1 MPKSESERD
10 EPEPREPSEPSE
22 AADVK
27 VQEFT
32 PPPFKRSLDTGYAGA
47 VTPFP
52 RPAPPQEAVEHMRLV
67 EGENS
72 LSILCCGDLCGQVD
86 LLHSKLLELRPG
98 EVDFVLAVGSFFPP
112 HEHIGRLGLYVGR
125 ESRKLPVPVYFIDS
139 NSEVFIGKVEETRR
153 PILLQE
159 NLSFLGSC
167 GITAIHGLNV
177 AFLSG
182 SFDSVTYKDKWGRG
196 LFTRSNYTEAA
207 IERLEKENRKLV
219 QRGERVD
226 LLLTCEWPDRIWSPE
241 KRKWLKTMVHP
252 DSASPAVSRLVARL
266 RPQYH
271 IFGTADRFCF
281 IRGTTKSLALA
292 NARDMRFYE
301 TEEELRKWSQTLQ
314 IRPFGRRN
322 LSGVIDVEEVE
333 IIPCDS
339 KRFKEEPQD
348 ADAAPA
354 EVDAADAAD
363 AADAPSRRQESPE
376 REAVAAEPPAET
388 AADPDDDE
396 SWGKWKEGGKVPEAT
411 PPTEA
416 PGEKDGKRWRL
427 GCLGEM
433 GIKKAL
439 FMEI

>member
-1 MPKSESERD
+1 MAKSESEPGEPGEPG
-10 EPEPREPSEPSE
+10 EPEPTE
-22 AADVK
+22 AEVK
-27 VQEFT
+27 LQEFT
-32 PPPFKRSLDTGYAGA
+32 PPPLKRSLDTGYAGA

-67 EGENS
+67 EGETS

-98 EVDFVLAVGSFFPP
+98 EVDFVLAVGCFFPP

-125 ESRKLPVPVYFIDS
+125 ESRKLPVPVYFIDN

-167 GITAIHGLNV
+167 GIAEIQGLNV

-182 SFDSVTYKDKWGRG
+182 RFDPVTYKDKWGRG
-196 LFTRSNYTEAA
+196 LFTGSNYTEAV
-207 IERLEKENRKLV
+207 IERLEKDARKLA

-271 IFGTADRFCF
+271 IFGTADRFSF
-281 IRGTTKSLALA
+281 IRGSTKSLALA

-339 KRFKEEPQD
+339 KRFKEEPEPD
-348 ADAAPA
+348 AQQTDAAA
-354 EVDAADAAD
+354 EVDAD
-363 AADAPSRRQESPE
+363 ADAPRQESPE

-388 AADPDDDE
+388 AAHDDDP
-396 SWGKWKEGGKVPEAT
+396 WGKWKGGEEGRE
-411 PPTEA
+411 PTSPIEA
-416 PGEKDGKRWRL
+416 PVEKDG
-427 GCLGEM
+427 G
-433 GIKKAL
+433 
-439 FMEI
+439 